1 MIYENMWRT
10 LRSMRTTSAVTHH
23 VISPVS
29 AHLKLYLFDIKLEK
43 IPVPTLLRAP
53 LKQEFTIIPQRPTIN
68 LSLQKTLRRGF
79 STIILKISRY
89 FPSYARFRYNTLTST
104 FPGWRHFPNF
114 VIRPELLL
122 VAVTKVELK
131 L

>member
-1 MIYENMWRT
+1 
-10 LRSMRTTSAVTHH
+10 MRICSQHYGRCVRHTPCH
-23 VISPVS
+23 IPVS
-29 AHLKLYLFDIKLEK
+29 AFKPYLFDIKLGK

-89 FPSYARFRYNTLTST
+89 FQVTPVSVITLLHQ
-104 FPGWRHFPNF
+104 HFPVDVIFLTLLYAVKLDYSVTEAINISHANNF
-114 VIRPELLL
+114 Q
-122 VAVTKVELK
+122 
-131 L
+131 